1 VNQMSKENCYRY
13 LEPKPYKKTRFL
25 GIKGRNMTVW
35 HLVATMR
42 ANQFTIQETAEGFD
56 LPIEAVEEALDYYMQ
71 NKAGIEAENEEI
83 GRRLGLIR
91 D

>member
-1 VNQMSKENCYRY
+1 MSQENHYRY
-13 LEPKPYKKTRFL
+13 LESKPYKKTKFL

-35 HLVATMR
+35 NLIATMR

-56 LPIEAVEEALDYYMQ
+56 LPLEVVEEALDYYIK
-71 NKAGIEAENEEI
+71 NKGGIEAENEEV
-83 GRRLGLIR
+83 GRRLGLIK